1 MQTEAI
7 KILKASPNQRNLI
20 RRFEGKGPA
29 PYTFLVEAQECAL
42 EKSMRP
48 CETGSTCFHAHPAQF
63 GEKFQMEEN
72 SSQRRKL

>member
-1 MQTEAI
+1 MGVQTEAI

-48 CETGSTCFHAHPAQF
+48 CETGSTCFHAQF

-72 SSQRRKL
+72 SSQRKIL

>member
-1 MQTEAI
+1 MGVQTEAI

-29 PYTFLVEAQECAL
+29 PYTFFPFSGGPRMCPGKE
-42 EKSMRP
+42 
-48 CETGSTCFHAHPAQF
+48 CETGSTCFHAPI

-72 SSQRRKL
+72 SSQRKIL